1 MPGGI
6 NLATKY
12 SKQVD
17 ERFYR
22 ESQATL
28 ALTNNYEF
36 KGDKTV
42 KIFSIPTA
50 PLADYT
56 RSGSSRY
63 GTPDDLTRNV
73 QTMTVNKDRC
83 FSYVIDRGDFIQSEY
98 IMNAG
103 ESLARE
109 IREVVVP
116 EYDTY
121 VFLKLAQTAMDNGN
135 YASASVTKTNAYQC
149 FLKGME
155 FQGNHNV
162 PDKGRVC
169 FCTYAFA
176 NFLKQDSAFMHYG
189 DLTQEMAIKGI
200 IGEVDGCQIVKV
212 PSSHLPAGCSFIL
225 THKDA
230 AIAPKQLEE
239 YKEHD
244 DPPGISG
251 KLVEGRIIYD
261 CFVFDEKINA
271 IYYHGGQSVLKDLS
285 VFATDAGS
293 GKNTLTV
300 NGIKE
305 ASANKWYYK
314 TATTKAGLPSAT
326 IGTAIDVTTSGSIW
340 YNATEITG
348 NADTFTVTT
357 NHTWAK
363 VVEVG
368 SDMKP
373 IAVAEV
379 KLKV

>member
-1 MPGGI
+1 MAGGI

-12 SKQVD
+12 AKQVD

-22 ESQATL
+22 ESQAVL
-28 ALTNNYEF
+28 ALSDNYEF

-50 PLADYT
+50 PLVNYT
-56 RSGSSRY
+56 RSGTSRY
-63 GTPDDLTRNV
+63 GTPDDLARNV
-73 QTMTVNKDRC
+73 QTMTVDMDMA

-98 IMNAG
+98 VMQSG

-109 IREVVVP
+109 IRDVIVP
-116 EYDTY
+116 FFDSY
-121 VFLKLAQTAMDNGN
+121 VFAKLAKTAKDNDN
-135 YASASVTKTNAYQC
+135 YASTAITKSNAYQY

-155 FQGNHNV
+155 FLGNHNV

-169 FCTYAFA
+169 FCSYAFA
-176 NFLKQDSAFMHYG
+176 NFMKQDSAFMRYG
-189 DLTQEMAIKGI
+189 DLSQEMINKGI

-212 PSSHLPAGCSFIL
+212 PASRLPSGASFIL

-244 DPPGISG
+244 NPPGISG
-251 KLVEGRIIYD
+251 KLVEGRIIFD
-261 CFVFDEKINA
+261 CFVFDEKVNA
-271 IYYHGGQSVLKDLS
+271 IYYHGGQAVLKEL
-285 VFATDAGS
+285 DAYIVEAAS
-293 GKNTLTV
+293 GQNTITV
-300 NGIKE
+300 NGMKE
-305 ASANKWYYK
+305 ASTNKRYFL
-314 TATTKAGLPSAT
+314 TATTKAGLPTVTYGS
-326 IGTAIDVTTSGSIW
+326 AIDITTSTAPW
-340 YNATEITG
+340 YGATEITG
-348 NADTFTVTT
+348 ASNTFTPTAS
-357 NHTWAK
+357 HTWLR

-373 IAVAEV
+373 IAMSDV